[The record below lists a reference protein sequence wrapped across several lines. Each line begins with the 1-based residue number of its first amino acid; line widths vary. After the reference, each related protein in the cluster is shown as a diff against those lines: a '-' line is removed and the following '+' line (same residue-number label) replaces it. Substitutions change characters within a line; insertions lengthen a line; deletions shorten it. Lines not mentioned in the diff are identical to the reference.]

1 MLRRLAIGLAGLA
14 LAVLAGAA
22 CALSFDD
29 LRALAITGRA
39 EPRLAYLY
47 PTAFDVLL
55 VVALVSVPLLRGG
68 RFLVRLQ
75 AGFVLVLLLVAAG
88 AATVVTASNITFDPQ
103 QSAVAVAL
111 LPWVMLVV
119 GLWLLLILL
128 KHTRASRA
136 DLDGEADGDDL
147 VPFTRDREPRA
158 RDAHRPTAAENLPA
172 PVVPVPE
179 AVAPRDYVPPPP
191 VSPVAETVAPPEYA
205 PPLPVHPEPGTSQTS
220 AGAPTEP
227 HPARRSA
234 AEAAPRAS
242 GEPPYEIEEALALVP
257 VTAAPATPP
266 VDEIPAPPEA
276 DESAGEPV
284 RQAGTA
290 ASARHPEAEL
300 SATSSSDREPEPAG
314 EATPPDAAVPDD
326 APAGEPQPAAPKRN
340 RPVRWGD
347 LVRTHAGD
355 VLVHPK
361 PTPSAPPE
369 QAAESPPAEQV
380 LEETADQ
387 AAEETGEQAADQ
399 GAGQAGAGEPGRS
412 DAAAAPETAPPAG
425 FGAADDPH
433 AADDA
438 AEQAGNGGSA
448 DEPDALDETDVDT
461 QPLRQIRDA
470 PDPAHAWE
478 VADPEEQNRTRRMP
492 YESGEGEADGEEGQ
506 VPLAPPSGRMRSTP
520 RPPA

>member
-88 AATVVTASNITFDPQ
+88 AATVVTASNVTFDPR
-103 QSAVAVAL
+103 QSAVVVAL

-136 DLDGEADGDDL
+136 DLDDEADGDDL

-158 RDAHRPTAAENLPA
+158 RDAHRPTAPENLPA

-205 PPLPVHPEPGTSQTS
+205 PPLPVHPEPAASQTS

-227 HPARRSA
+227 HPVRRSA
-234 AEAAPRAS
+234 VEAAPHAS
-242 GEPPYEIEEALALVP
+242 GEPSYEVEEALPLVP

-290 ASARHPEAEL
+290 ASAHHREAGHP
-300 SATSSSDREPEPAG
+300 ATSSTDREPEPAG
-314 EATPPDAAVPDD
+314 EATPPEAAVPDD
-326 APAGEPQPAAPKRN
+326 APAAEPRPAAPKRN

-361 PTPSAPPE
+361 PTPSTPPE
-369 QAAESPPAEQV
+369 QAAESPSVATPPALPAEQP
-380 LEETADQ
+380 T
-387 AAEETGEQAADQ
+387 
-399 GAGQAGAGEPGRS
+399 GQAGTGEPARS
-412 DAAAAPETAPPAG
+412 DAAAAPEIAPPAG
-425 FGAADDPH
+425 FGAADDADAARAAH

-448 DEPDALDETDVDT
+448 DGPDARDETDVDT